1 MDQSILTKILY
12 GVNCKYQNALNN
24 QTFEDMMVIIWCNY
38 KTALRTEIGLMV
50 LELHNWPIYVCK

>member
-50 LELHNWPIYVCK
+50 LELHN